1 MASEPSVSNMR
12 LLPSS
17 LDICLVLQGLNSV
30 FGVLGEPEIKGRVC
44 GGVLLFHRRV
54 VAGQTGHTEELRA
67 VTRVV

>member
-1 MASEPSVSNMR
+1 M
-12 LLPSS
+12 
-17 LDICLVLQGLNSV
+17 
-30 FGVLGEPEIKGRVC
+30 FGVLGEPEIKGKVC